1 MNTND
6 IYTKKSKLTNLDRLQ
21 RLSSIGLIAGI
32 FGIVIGT
39 LSLIIGFILI
49 NMVHGKGASILGIIV
64 LFALLILC
72 CGVPVLLFGIFSTIP
87 SVVGKKFFKYRDI
100 KYLKAIKSVSIAEI
114 VLAIVIFLSMS
125 ICLFIGTNDSFFISL
140 KTGILFLIEIGVPI
154 NIVPIM
160 YIYRVDKALNEQNY
174 Q

>member
-21 RLSSIGLIAGI
+21 KLSSIGLIVGI
-32 FGIVIGT
+32 FGIVIGI
-39 LSLIIGFILI
+39 LSLIIGFILM
-49 NMVHGKGASILGIIV
+49 NMVYGKGASVLGMIV
-64 LFALLILC
+64 LVALLILC
-72 CGVPVLLFGIFSTIP
+72 LGVPVLLFGIFSTIP
-87 SVVGKKFFKYRDI
+87 SVVGKKFFKHRDI
-100 KYLKAIKSVSIAEI
+100 KYLKAIKRVSIAEV

-125 ICLFIGTNDSFFISL
+125 IYLSIGTNDSLFISL
-140 KTGILFLIEIGVPI
+140 KTGILLLIEIGVPI

-160 YIYRVDKALNEQNY
+160 YIYCVDKALNEQNY

>member
-21 RLSSIGLIAGI
+21 RLSYIGFIAGI

-39 LSLIIGFILI
+39 LSLGFILI

-64 LFALLILC
+64 LVALLILC

-154 NIVPIM
+154 NIVPNM